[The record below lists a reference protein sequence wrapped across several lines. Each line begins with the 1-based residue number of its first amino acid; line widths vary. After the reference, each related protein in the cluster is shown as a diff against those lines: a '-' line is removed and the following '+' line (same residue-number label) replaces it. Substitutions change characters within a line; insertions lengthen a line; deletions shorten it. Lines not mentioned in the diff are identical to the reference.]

1 MAEKETIS
9 IKPDSKELAGL
20 YAAFKRLDQE
30 ANTTLKN
37 DVSLISA
44 WTAQEIK
51 NATLS
56 LSADKYPAQ
65 AQKVAQS
72 VRFNKDRVPNVT
84 VGGSKGGFSGGGL
97 VGEVLF
103 GSEFGA
109 VEWLATGEVGAN
121 RFGRYGGR
129 RFPDRSPRK
138 GRGNEGYWIFPTLS
152 AKQGEITQRWQNAVE
167 KVLGKWSD

>member
-9 IKPDSKELAGL
+9 IKADSKQLGGL

-51 NATLS
+51 NAAS
-56 LSADKYPAQ
+56 NVDADKYPRQ
-65 AQKVAQS
+65 ASKVAQS

-84 VGGSKGGFSGGGL
+84 IGGSKRGFSGGAYT
-97 VGEVLF
+97 GEVLF

-109 VEWLATGEVGAN
+109 VDWLATGSAGAN

-129 RFPDRSPRK
+129 RFPERSPRK
-138 GRGNEGYWIFPTLS
+138 GKGNEGYWIFPTLS
-152 AKQGEITQRWQNAVE
+152 DKQSEITQRWQRAVE